1 MDILSERYNIVP
13 LLAPIDTVTT
23 AYATPYV
30 DLAEL
35 HECIFYVYAGAIT
48 TASSDDTVGAVVTVE
63 VATAAAS
70 AATEAAI
77 GFNYRISAATGTNT
91 WGAVSTATTTGYEFP
106 LDGDNMLL
114 EIAIDPAAAAA
125 AITSGADGR
134 YVRLVVTPDAQA
146 TAFNVGIWAVQQPRY
161 KQATMIASC

>member
-1 MDILSERYNIVP
+1 MDFLTERYNIVP

-30 DLAEL
+30 DLAEA
-35 HECIFYVYAGAIT
+35 HESIFFVYAGVIT
-48 TASSDDTVGAVVTVE
+48 TASSDDTSGAVITVE
-63 VATAAAS
+63 AATAAAS

-106 LDGDNMLL
+106 LDGDGMLL
-114 EIAIDPAAAAA
+114 EIAVDHADVAN
-125 AITSGADGR
+125 AITSGVDGR
-134 YVRLVVTPDAQA
+134 YVRLVVTPNAQA
-146 TAFNVGIWAVQQPRY
+146 TAFNVSIWAVQQPRY